1 MKGELATI
9 LTVPDEA
16 SVTGFTRLR
25 VFGTIDKPLWSS
37 ADLGSVLG
45 IKNVRQNVANLSDD
59 EKGVWNAYTPGG
71 RQDVSVVNEMGLYR
85 LIFASRVP
93 VARKFQRWVC
103 HEVLPSIRKHGSY
116 PPPKSVPA
124 ERPPVGCEWAD
135 VVRSIADGQREV
147 AFELIRVRRQQ
158 EDIERKQG
166 EIERKVDELTGLVHV
181 IGTGVAHLMK
191 NQPQAVAQSPAE
203 IPLPSPQEGAILPT
217 NRHKSAVIRAEL
229 TKDPH
234 RTDTH
239 IVEVLA
245 RDYNLSVHRTTVTK
259 YRAEMEE
266 SREIEPAP
274 RRRSADGTV
283 TLVKYDLAKLP
294 FHTAVDDIHRAR
306 TED

>member
-9 LTVPDEA
+9 LTVPDNVTA
-16 SVTGFTRLR
+16 SGYTRLR
-25 VFGTIDKPLWSS
+25 VIGTTDKPQFV
-37 ADLGSVLG
+37 ATDLASVLA
-45 IKNVRQNVANLSDD
+45 IKNVHGTLRNFPDD
-59 EKGVWNAYTPGG
+59 EKGYHRVTTPGG
-71 RQDVSVVNEMGLYR
+71 KQELVTVNEAGLYR
-85 LIFASRVP
+85 FIFTSRVP
-93 VARKFQRWVC
+93 KAREFQRWVVWD
-103 HEVLPSIRKHGSY
+103 VLPSIRKHGCW

-147 AFELIRVRRQQ
+147 AFELIRVS
-158 EDIERKQG
+158 RKQE

-191 NQPQAVAQSPAE
+191 KQPQSVAQPPAD
-203 IPLPSPQEGAILPT
+203 IPLPSPQDGAILPT

-259 YRAEMEE
+259 YRTEMEE

>member
-1 MKGELATI
+1 MKGEMAMI

-16 SVTGFTRLR
+16 SASGYTRLQIL
-25 VFGTIDKPLWSS
+25 GTKDKPLW
-37 ADLGSVLG
+37 AANDVGAILGHTNIRRPMASLD
-45 IKNVRQNVANLSDD
+45 DD
-59 EKGVWNAYTPGG
+59 EKGVTERYTPGG
-71 RQDVSVVNEMGLYR
+71 VQKISVVNEAGLYK

-93 VARKFQRWVC
+93 TAKKFQRWVVWD
-103 HEVLPSIRKHGSY
+103 VLPSIRKHGCW

-147 AFELIRVRRQQ
+147 AFELIRVS
-158 EDIERKQG
+158 RKQE

-191 NQPQAVAQSPAE
+191 NQPQAVAQPPAE
-203 IPLPSPQEGAILPT
+203 IPLPSPQDGAILPT

-259 YRAEMEE
+259 YRTEMEE